1 MIGTVSGNWNLKD
14 FYITMMYTVIVI
26 LAVELIRWILKLI
39 QEMKK
44 YQISK
49 KEIPVLL
56 TNKDSL
62 GKNTVCKKTIST
74 SLPKITKNNGGKFIK
89 KIEQKSSDILLND
102 GGQNGA
108 LLSSFGKMPS
118 ILNRSDTTQTIADM
132 NISQKMKLKMT
143 KKSRKKLVT
152 GKSINTIKNRGENI
166 KNNSKFKMSIPL
178 ERTQVEGVSEK
189 KRKL

>member
-1 MIGTVSGNWNLKD
+1 MFYGKEQAL